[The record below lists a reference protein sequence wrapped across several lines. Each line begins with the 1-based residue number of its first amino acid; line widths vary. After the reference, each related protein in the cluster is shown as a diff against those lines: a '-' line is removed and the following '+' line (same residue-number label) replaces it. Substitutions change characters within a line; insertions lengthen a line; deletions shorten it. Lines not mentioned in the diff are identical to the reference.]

1 MNKFRTPSVA
11 GMFYPAVPKEL
22 KNLIANML
30 DITQPESKIENVFGL
45 IVPHAGY
52 IYSGKTAAYA
62 FNQLKGKNIKTVIII
77 SPSHREYF
85 PGICIYE
92 GDGYQ
97 TPLGFVEIDKELREK
112 IINESKT
119 IYSGLDGHRSEHAI
133 EVQLPFLQMVLG
145 EFKFVPIVMGDQGE
159 MFIDELASK
168 LSTVIEGNTVVIASS
183 DLSHY
188 YPKFEAD
195 KLDSIIAQRITD
207 FDFNKLQ
214 SDLHSKNCEACGGGP
229 MVSVLKTAS
238 LKNKLKSKVLDRSDS
253 GDTTNDDTQVVGYLS
268 AVIYGD

>member
-1 MNKFRTPSVA
+1 MNKFRAPAVS
-11 GMFYPAVPKEL
+11 GMFYPSSVKEL
-22 KNLIANML
+22 KNLVTNML
-30 DITQPESKIENVFGL
+30 DITEPENKIENVFGL

-52 IYSGKTAAYA
+52 IYSGKTAAYC
-62 FNQLKGKNIKTVIII
+62 FNHLKGKNIKTVVII

-97 TPLGFVEIDKELREK
+97 TPIGNVEIDKKLREK
-112 IINESKT
+112 IIEGSKI
-119 IYSGLDGHRSEHAI
+119 IYAGLDGHRNEHAI
-133 EVQLPFLQMVLG
+133 EVQLPFLQVVLG

-168 LSTVIEGNTVVIASS
+168 LSSVIDESTVVIASS

-188 YPKFEAD
+188 YPKFQAD
-195 KLDSIIAQRITD
+195 KLDSVVEQRITD
-207 FDFNKLQ
+207 FDFNRLQ
-214 SDLHSKNCEACGGGP
+214 SDLQIKNCEACGGGP
-229 MVSVLKTAS
+229 IVSVMKTAS

>member
-11 GMFYPAVPKEL
+11 GMFYPAAPKEL
-22 KNLIANML
+22 KTLITNML
-30 DITQPESKIENVFGL
+30 DITQPESNIENVFGL
-45 IVPHAGY
+45 IIPHAGY
-52 IYSGKTAAYA
+52 IYSGKTAAYG
-62 FNQLKGKNIKTVIII
+62 FNLLKGKKFKTVIII

-85 PGICIYE
+85 PGVCIYE

-112 IINESKT
+112 IVNDSKV

-133 EVQLPFLQMVLG
+133 EVQLPFLQVVLG
-145 EFKFVPIVMGDQGE
+145 EFKFVPIVMGDQGD

-168 LSTVIEGNTVVIASS
+168 LSSVIDENTVVIASS

-195 KLDSIIAQRITD
+195 KLDSIIEQRIAD
-207 FDFNKLQ
+207 FDFKTLQ
-214 SDLHSKNCEACGGGP
+214 SDLQIKNCEACGGGP
-229 MVSVLKTAS
+229 NRFCNESCFIK
-238 LKNKLKSKVLDRSDS
+238 K
-253 GDTTNDDTQVVGYLS
+253 
-268 AVIYGD
+268 